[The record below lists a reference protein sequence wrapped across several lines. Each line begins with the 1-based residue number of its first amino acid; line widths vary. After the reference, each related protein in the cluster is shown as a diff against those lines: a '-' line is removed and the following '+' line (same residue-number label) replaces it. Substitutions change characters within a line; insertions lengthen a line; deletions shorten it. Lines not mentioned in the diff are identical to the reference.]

1 DDPRFRARQKLRHL
15 HPRHRY
21 CPRKFQ
27 EPANHRSSTASKRR
41 KAMNFTFRNK
51 RISGVLVVVPA
62 NERAFVEEMKNYN
75 FPEARSLKL
84 KEVMG
89 YDRRRLV
96 ESGVC
101 VSDMAIFGLQNLF
114 DRGLLKPDD
123 IDALLLITQSP
134 DYFMPA
140 TSSIIQGRLG
150 LKQDMVCLDINQAC
164 AGFVIGLMQAFM
176 LLEQESV
183 CKVVLINADVLSR
196 KTSPKDRNIY
206 PLGGDAGAI
215 PVIERD
221 TKDSVIHAG
230 VRMDGGRND
239 ALIIPGGGLRLP
251 CSAET
256 AILEDVGDNNLRAKD
271 HLRMDGS
278 AIFNFVQTEI
288 PPLIQGLLD
297 RAGVSK
303 DAIDYFLCHQPNRFM
318 LQKLAVKLK
327 VPHSKMPNHVV
338 ERFGNSSGS
347 TIPTAIALNLADK
360 VTNGEVLACLAG
372 FGGGLTWSA
381 MLMRLGRWKFC
392 EIMDYPN
399 QPR

>member
-1 DDPRFRARQKLRHL
+1 
-15 HPRHRY
+15 
-21 CPRKFQ
+21 
-27 EPANHRSSTASKRR
+27 
-41 KAMNFTFRNK
+41 
-51 RISGVLVVVPA
+51 
-62 NERAFVEEMKNYN
+62 
-75 FPEARSLKL
+75 
-84 KEVMG
+84 
-89 YDRRRLV
+89 
-96 ESGVC
+96 
-101 VSDMAIFGLQNLF
+101 MAIFGLQSLF
-114 DRGLLKPDD
+114 DRGLLKPEE

-140 TSSIIQGRLG
+140 TSNIIQGRLG
-150 LKQDMVCLDINQAC
+150 LKQDMICLDINQAC

-206 PLGGDAGAI
+206 PLVGDAAAI
-215 PVIERD
+215 TVVERD
-221 TKDSVIHAG
+221 AHESTIHAS
-230 VRMDGGRND
+230 VRMDGSRND
-239 ALIIPGGGLRLP
+239 ALIIPAGGLRLP
-251 CSAET
+251 CSADT
-256 AILEDVGDNNLRAKD
+256 AVLEDVGDNNLRAKD

-297 RAGVSK
+297 RVGVSI

-318 LQKLAVKLK
+318 LQKLADKMK
-327 VPHSKMPNHVV
+327 VPHSKMPNNVV

-360 VTNGEVLACLAG
+360 VTNGSILACLAG

-381 MLMRLGRWKFC
+381 MLMRLGGWQFC
-392 EIMDYPN
+392 EIIDYPN
-399 QPR
+399 QAK